1 MNESNVNHTKQG
13 ERQMLLRHNCFL
25 LISGLG
31 LSSAASAVTLTEDSK
46 LDKAQ
51 AGYYRLRVGSVDVT
65 ALSDGTL
72 GFEVI
77 EQLTNVKP
85 GEAEKLLDKAY
96 VKSPVDASLNAF
108 LIHLGDRLI
117 LVDAGTGELL
127 GPKLFKLPGSLKNA
141 GYSPEQITDILVTHV
156 HPDHTGGLTV
166 GGKKVFPNAIVHM
179 DKRELAY
186 WTDKAAAEKAP
197 EPTKS
202 FFKMVEPTVGPYIA
216 SGSVKTFD
224 GETQLFPGLHAIP
237 GYGHTPGQSYYV
249 LESEGQKLIF
259 WGDII
264 HVPDIQFANP
274 NVTIKFDVDST
285 AAAARRKKDF
295 ADAGKH
301 RTLVAMPHM
310 YFPGVGH
317 VAKDGDHFRWI
328 PLPYVND
335 AKPVVKET
343 KKAP

>member
-1 MNESNVNHTKQG
+1 MSQRHFPESRSWATC
-13 ERQMLLRHNCFL
+13 LLL
-25 LISGLG
+25 MSGLA
-31 LSSAASAVTLTEDSK
+31 LSSAANAVTLTTESN
-46 LDKAQ
+46 LDKSQ
-51 AGYYRLRVGSVDVT
+51 AGYYRLKVGSVDVT

-72 GFEVI
+72 GFEAI

-85 GEAEKLLDKAY
+85 GEAEKLLDRAY
-96 VKSPVDASLNAF
+96 VKSPVEASMNAF
-108 LIHLGDRLI
+108 LIQLGDRLI
-117 LVDAGTGELL
+117 LVDAGTGGLL
-127 GPKLFKLPGSLKNA
+127 GPKLFKLPESLKGA
-141 GYSPEQITDILVTHV
+141 GYAPEQITDILVTHV

-179 DKRELAY
+179 DRRELAY
-186 WTDKAAAEKAP
+186 WTDKSAEENAP
-197 EPTKS
+197 EPTRS

-224 GETQLFPGLHAIP
+224 GETLLFPGLRSIP

-249 LESEGQKLIF
+249 LESGGEKMIF

-264 HVPDIQFANP
+264 HVPDIQFYNP
-274 NVTIKFDVDST
+274 NITIKFDVDST
-285 AAAARRKKDF
+285 AAAARRKRDF
-295 ADAGKH
+295 ADAAKN

-317 VAKDGDHFRWI
+317 VAREGNHYRWL

-335 AKPVVKET
+335 TKPVVSESKR
-343 KKAP
+343 AQ